1 MKRNIFVFAL
11 ILSIITFNY
20 AVVYGDVAYQNAD
33 SLAQIR
39 ENREIKISGKI
50 DITDIATPATEVPK
64 FLSLSGLPHPFN
76 DSIPEY
82 ILDQVT
88 LRNKSL
94 SKDSLCSADLIWV
107 LRPYLQW
114 LQNIDPHFRVEPQP
128 VHFSDV
134 KKADDISVFGFL
146 SLNVNDTLIV
156 DRSIDPLFQQGDR
169 ILRINDVPA
178 SQYLQYCYDD
188 RHIYPFTLLS
198 NYHYAIITAF
208 DYKIRLARKGNILEI
223 NTSGF
228 PWKDVYLKLNRQRE
242 FQSRIFKDAK
252 TGYFSIGEF
261 YPNNNLL
268 IRKLRTAVLQARR
281 EGCTS
286 FILDLRGNPGGNGH
300 SFDRLLSIFIN
311 RPTIPYLKNERLKV
325 SPWTLNDY
333 DFLTSDMLGSVVEVP
348 SQHMNKTIYLD
359 QQLYI
364 PGMQYYV
371 LMDKDTSS
379 IAASFCNILQYNG
392 AVQLVGEPLRH
403 NALKY
408 GETVDARF
416 GISGLYLYVSTVEF
430 DEYTRA
436 VDGVL
441 MPDIAIPYVAR
452 DYLSGRDAM
461 LDKLLEII
469 ESNPIN

>member
-188 RHIYPFTLLS
+188 RHITRSP
-198 NYHYAIITAF
+198 
-208 DYKIRLARKGNILEI
+208 
-223 NTSGF
+223 
-228 PWKDVYLKLNRQRE
+228 
-242 FQSRIFKDAK
+242 
-252 TGYFSIGEF
+252 F
-261 YPNNNLL
+261 YP
-268 IRKLRTAVLQARR
+268 I
-281 EGCTS
+281 
-286 FILDLRGNPGGNGH
+286 IIM
-300 SFDRLLSIFIN
+300 RLLLHLITRFVWLAKAIFWKSIHPAS
-311 RPTIPYLKNERLKV
+311 R
-325 SPWTLNDY
+325 
-333 DFLTSDMLGSVVEVP
+333 G
-348 SQHMNKTIYLD
+348 KT
-359 QQLYI
+359 
-364 PGMQYYV
+364 
-371 LMDKDTSS
+371 
-379 IAASFCNILQYNG
+379 C
-392 AVQLVGEPLRH
+392 
-403 NALKY
+403 
-408 GETVDARF
+408 
-416 GISGLYLYVSTVEF
+416 IS
-430 DEYTRA
+430 
-436 VDGVL
+436 
-441 MPDIAIPYVAR
+441 
-452 DYLSGRDAM
+452 
-461 LDKLLEII
+461 
-469 ESNPIN
+469 N